1 MIPHYILSHFLK
13 FYLEIIFF
21 MGKQRK
27 KSSLPM
33 TALFQKEKVFLI
45 GITDLPQCEN
55 IGEFS
60 QTHYSTWDKKCLSQ
74 IDKIFN

>member
-1 MIPHYILSHFLK
+1 
-13 FYLEIIFF
+13 
-21 MGKQRK
+21 
-27 KSSLPM
+27 M

-60 QTHYSTWDKKCLSQ
+60 HAHYNMWDKKCLGKN
-74 IDKIFN
+74 IKNLTKIN

>member
-1 MIPHYILSHFLK
+1 MELDGLTKQGTMPFCPN
-13 FYLEIIFF
+13 F
-21 MGKQRK
+21 KQRK

-60 QTHYSTWDKKCLSQ
+60 HRYYNMWDKKCLA
-74 IDKIFN
+74 KIN

>member
-1 MIPHYILSHFLK
+1 
-13 FYLEIIFF
+13 
-21 MGKQRK
+21 
-27 KSSLPM
+27 M

-60 QTHYSTWDKKCLSQ
+60 HFYYNMWDKKCLAKNLL
-74 IDKIFN
+74 KINKNQLVKSDSSLTKFSSPNT

>member
-1 MIPHYILSHFLK
+1 M
-13 FYLEIIFF
+13 
-21 MGKQRK
+21 K

-60 QTHYSTWDKKCLSQ
+60 RFYYNMWDKKCLA
-74 IDKIFN
+74 